1 VRLGQA
7 LLLRGLVTLEQLEAA
22 TVRQVTAGGR
32 LGTNLVELGFLKD
45 QDLRETLAAMHSVRP
60 ADPAD
65 LRAIPAELIRLL
77 TPALAER
84 YRAIPFRRDRYGVHV
99 ALTDPVNTRILDDLR
114 VRLDREIRPYIVSE
128 SRMLY
133 CLKKYYRVEPY
144 HRYAQLVARFAA
156 EEAQATRQ
164 GAGQTITLREEDLS
178 DARQVLAQRL
188 AQVTSR
194 EELGRALLRYAG
206 GILDRAA
213 LFTVQGEQAV
223 GWLALGDR
231 DARERIGQLILPLTG
246 EGLLAEVARSQAV
259 YVGRL
264 PDGPENGPLREALG
278 TPGARGACALPIT
291 YENRTVMLLY
301 GEGPRQAALA
311 SRQADLT
318 RTALQASVA
327 LQILVLRN
335 RLLDM

>member
-1 VRLGQA
+1 MRLGQA
-7 LLLRGLVTLEQLEAA
+7 LLLRGLVTLDQLETA

-45 QDLRETLAAMHSVRP
+45 RGLRETLAAMHSVRP

-84 YRAIPFRRDRYGVHV
+84 YRAIPFRRDRHGIHV
-99 ALTDPVNTRILDDLR
+99 ALTDPANLRILDDLR
-114 VRLDREIRPYIVSE
+114 ARLGREVRPYVVSE
-128 SRMLY
+128 CRMLY

-144 HRYAQLVARFAA
+144 HRYAHLVAGFAA
-156 EEAQATRQ
+156 EEAQGARA
-164 GAGQTITLREEDLS
+164 GAGHAPALREEDLT
-178 DARQVLAQRL
+178 DVRRILAQRL
-188 AQVTSR
+188 AQATSR

-206 GILDRAA
+206 GVLDRAA
-213 LFTVQGEQAV
+213 LFAVQGGQAI

-231 DARERIGQLILPLTG
+231 EARERVTQLILPLTG
-246 EGLLAEVARSQAV
+246 SGLLAEVARSQAV

-264 PDGPENGPLREALG
+264 PEGPENEPLREALG
-278 TPGARGACALPIT
+278 TPGARAACALPIT
-291 YENRTVMLLY
+291 YENRTVLLLY
-301 GEGPRQAALA
+301 GEGPRPAALA
-311 SRQADLT
+311 ARQADLT
-318 RTALQASVA
+318 RAALQASLA